1 MKAKYTDN
9 YKILHVLEDLV
20 LLKWQFFPKLINAVH
35 EILIKIL
42 AELYFK
48 RNS

>member
-1 MKAKYTDN
+1 MNAKYTDN

-20 LLKWQFFPKLINAVH
+20 LLKWQFFPKLINTAH
-35 EILIKIL
+35 AILIKML
-42 AELYFK
+42 AKLYFK